1 MTVVRNWR
9 DATPHVGHES
19 VIIHYILGEK
29 AEGKTYEEAPIEGEW
44 SLTRHAIQGGKEGDY
59 HVHDAAEQV
68 FYFTKGTGQMKID
81 DKLYD
86 LDFWLN
92 AKAGKLEVT
101 EEKIHKHPENK
112 GGKWVK
118 VARYTFVNDKPV
130 EVK

>member
-9 DATPHVGHES
+9 DATPHVGHQS
-19 VIIHYILGEK
+19 VIVHYVLGQK

-68 FYFTKGTGQMKID
+68 FYYTKGTGQMKID

-86 LDFWLN
+86 VREGDAVHVPPRSYHQNINNSDDWLELLIIT
-92 AKAGKLEVT
+92 AQVGQ
-101 EEKIHKHPENK
+101 
-112 GGKWVK
+112 GSRS
-118 VARYTFVNDKPV
+118 ART
-130 EVK
+130 